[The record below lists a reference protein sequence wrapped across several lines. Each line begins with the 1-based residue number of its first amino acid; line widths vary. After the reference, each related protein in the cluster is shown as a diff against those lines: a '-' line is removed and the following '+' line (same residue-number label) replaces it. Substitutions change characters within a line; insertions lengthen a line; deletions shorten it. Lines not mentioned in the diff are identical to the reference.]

1 MRQDDSILIA
11 GAGPTGLAVAIE
23 LTRMGLPVRLID
35 KAEHPAQYSQALV
48 VQARTLEQFERY
60 GIAEQAVA
68 LGRKL
73 LRATAFSEGKKI
85 VSFELDRIPGRYPYV
100 LFLPQNE
107 TERLLTGHLRSLG
120 VEIERGTEL
129 LSFENSEK
137 GITAQLRHYSGA
149 AAGVTQSIPARWLIG
164 CDGAHS
170 AVRKGMNLPFEGDTV
185 GLDFLL
191 GDFELTGPDVPC
203 DELLVHLHHGDV
215 VFVGRL
221 SDKLHRLIVALH
233 REPGAAHGETGAPS
247 GARQPTIADF
257 QAVIDRAGA
266 RITVQSPVWISPF
279 HINQRKAAAYRVD
292 SAFLAGDAAH
302 IHSPVAGQGM
312 NTGIQDAANLAWK
325 LAAVADGA
333 SAELLNTY
341 NEERGAV
348 GDALLKITS
357 RGLSVVTTA
366 NPLLERIRDLVVP
379 ALTGLASIQNI
390 LAGFVSETAIEYRG
404 SSIVADYGGAGSL
417 RAGDRVPNPDV
428 ELAGGKLGRLLD
440 PLKTGRPLALG
451 IGIPDMRRIRA
462 RLPQATVMALRGA
475 EAILGTEMEA
485 PPDAAGDSAGYESV
499 SAEFPAA
506 VAASAASLAATSA
519 AARAAAPRVIP
530 PVAPAAP
537 VGLLTPEIA
546 ALFGSDNRILVIR
559 PDGYLGFRGSLD
571 DLSRLDD
578 YARLTGLA

>member
-1 MRQDDSILIA
+1 MRQDDTILIA
-11 GAGPTGLAVAIE
+11 GAGPTGLAMAIE

-35 KAEHPAQYSQALV
+35 KAEQPAQHSQALV

-60 GIAEQAVA
+60 GIAREAVSR
-68 LGRKL
+68 GRKL
-73 LRATAFSEGKKI
+73 LRATAMSEGKTLAT
-85 VSFELDRIPGRYPYV
+85 VDLSRIPGRYPYV
-100 LFLPQNE
+100 LFLPQSE
-107 TERLLTGHLRSLG
+107 TERLLTEHLRSLG
-120 VEIERGTEL
+120 VQIERGTEL
-129 LSFENSEK
+129 LSFENSHE
-137 GITAQLRHYSGA
+137 GVTAQLRHNSGD

-170 AVRKGMNLPFEGDTV
+170 VVRDQLKIPFEGESV
-185 GLDFLL
+185 PLDFFL
-191 GDFELTGPDVPC
+191 GDFELAGPDVPG
-203 DELLVHLHHGDV
+203 DELRLHIHHGDV
-215 VFVGRL
+215 VFIGRL
-221 SDKLHRLIVALH
+221 SDKLLRVIVVKHRA
-233 REPGAAHGETGAPS
+233 EGAPPVD
-247 GARQPTIADF
+247 RQPTLADF
-257 QAVIDRAGA
+257 QSALDRTGA
-266 RITVQSPVWISPF
+266 KIKVKSSVWMTPF
-279 HINQRKAAAYRVD
+279 NINERKAGAYRVD

-333 SAELLNTY
+333 RTDLLDTY
-341 NEERGAV
+341 GEERGAV
-348 GDALLKITS
+348 GDALLKTTS
-357 RGLSVVTTA
+357 RGLSVVTSTNA
-366 NPLLERIRDLVVP
+366 VFERLRDLVAP
-379 ALTGLASIQNI
+379 GLVGLDVVQDA
-390 LAGFVSETAIEYRG
+390 ATGFVSETAIEYRG
-404 SSIVADYGGAGSL
+404 SSIVADYGGEGSL

-451 IGIPDMRRIRA
+451 IGIPDMHRIRA
-462 RLPQATVMALRGA
+462 RLPRATVMALRGA

-485 PPDAAGDSAGYESV
+485 APNAAGDSTGYESV

-519 AARAAAPRVIP
+519 AARAAAPKVVP

-546 ALFGSDNRILVIR
+546 ALFGSENRILVIR

-578 YARLTGLA
+578 YARLAGLA

>member
-1 MRQDDSILIA
+1 M
-11 GAGPTGLAVAIE
+11 AIE
-23 LTRMGLPVRLID
+23 LTRMGIPVRLID
-35 KAEHPAQYSQALV
+35 KAEHAAQHSQALV

-60 GIAEQAVA
+60 GIADEAVSR
-68 LGRKL
+68 GRKL
-73 LRATAFSEGKKI
+73 LRATAMSEGKTLAT
-85 VSFELDRIPGRYPYV
+85 VDLSRIPGRYPYG
-100 LFLPQNE
+100 LFLPQSE
-107 TERLLTGHLRSLG
+107 TERLLTEHLRSLG
-120 VEIERGTEL
+120 VQIERGTEL
-129 LSFENSEK
+129 LSFENSPE
-137 GITAQLRHYSGA
+137 GVTAQLRHNSGP

-170 AVRKGMNLPFEGDTV
+170 VVRNQLKIPFEGESV
-185 GLDFLL
+185 PLDFFL
-191 GDFELTGPDVPC
+191 GDFELAGPDVPG
-203 DELLVHLHHGDV
+203 DELRLHLHHGDV
-215 VFVGRL
+215 VFIGRL
-221 SDKLHRLIVALH
+221 SDKLLRVIVVMHRA
-233 REPGAAHGETGAPS
+233 EGAPP
-247 GARQPTIADF
+247 GDRRPTLADF
-257 QAVIDRAGA
+257 QSALDRTGA
-266 RITVQSPVWISPF
+266 KITVMSSVWMTPF
-279 HINQRKAAAYRVD
+279 NINERKAAGYRVD

-333 SAELLNTY
+333 SADLLYTY
-341 NEERGAV
+341 GEERGAV
-348 GDALLKITS
+348 GDALLKTTS
-357 RGLSVVTTA
+357 RGLSVVTST
-366 NPLLERIRDLVVP
+366 NTVFERLRDLVAP
-379 ALTGLASIQNI
+379 GLVGLDVVQDA
-390 LAGFVSETAIEYRG
+390 ATGFVSETAIEYRG

-428 ELAGGKLGRLLD
+428 ELAGGKSVRLLD

-462 RLPQATVMALRGA
+462 RLPRATVMALRGA

-485 PPDAAGDSAGYESV
+485 PPDAGGDSTGYESV

-506 VAASAASLAATSA
+506 VAASAASLAAIA
-519 AARAAAPRVIP
+519 ATARAAAPRVIP
-530 PVAPAAP
+530 PVTPAAP

-546 ALFGSDNRILVIR
+546 ALFGSENRILVIR

>member
-1 MRQDDSILIA
+1 MRQDNSILIA
-11 GAGPTGLAVAIE
+11 GAGPTGLAMAIE

-35 KAEHPAQYSQALV
+35 KAEHPAQHSQALV

-60 GIAEQAVA
+60 GIADEAVSR
-68 LGRKL
+68 GRKL
-73 LRATAFSEGKKI
+73 LRATAMSEGKTLATI
-85 VSFELDRIPGRYPYV
+85 DLSRIPGRYPYV
-100 LFLPQNE
+100 LFLPQSE
-107 TERLLTGHLRSLG
+107 TERLLTEHLRSLG
-120 VEIERGTEL
+120 VQIERGTEL
-129 LSFENSEK
+129 LSFENSPQ
-137 GITAQLRHYSGA
+137 GVTAQLRHNSS

-170 AVRKGMNLPFEGDTV
+170 VVRKQLKIPFEGDSV
-185 GLDFLL
+185 PLDFFL
-191 GDFELTGPDVPC
+191 GDFELAGPDVPG
-203 DELLVHLHHGDV
+203 DELRLHIHHGDV
-215 VFVGRL
+215 VFIGRL
-221 SDKLHRLIVALH
+221 SDKLLRAIVVMHRA
-233 REPGAAHGETGAPS
+233 EGAPPVD
-247 GARQPTIADF
+247 RQPTLADF
-257 QAVIDRAGA
+257 QSALDRTGAKITVKSSAWMTPFNINERKAGA
-266 RITVQSPVWISPF
+266 YRI
-279 HINQRKAAAYRVD
+279 D

-333 SAELLNTY
+333 STDLLDTY
-341 NEERGAV
+341 GEERGAV
-348 GDALLKITS
+348 GDALLKATS
-357 RGLSVVTTA
+357 RGLSVVTSA
-366 NPLLERIRDLVVP
+366 NAVFERLRDLVAP
-379 ALTGLASIQNI
+379 GLVGLDLVQDAA
-390 LAGFVSETAIEYRG
+390 AGFVSETAIEYRG

-417 RAGDRVPNPDV
+417 CAGDRVPNPDV
-428 ELAGGKLGRLLD
+428 ELAGGQSVRLLD

-451 IGIPDMRRIRA
+451 IGIADMRRIRA
-462 RLPQATVMALRGA
+462 RLPRATVMAVRGA

-485 PPDAAGDSAGYESV
+485 PPDAAGDSTGYESV

-506 VAASAASLAATSA
+506 VAASAASLAATAA

-546 ALFGSDNRILVIR
+546 ALFGSENRILVIR